1 MKAIVFNLKAVFE
14 LPDNINTI
22 DDNGNIV
29 DDNGNIDIELK
40 KHPGKDLFINPQY
53 LLDSAD
59 INLSQKDEKSLDDNY
74 LAGSWKYELVE
85 LSDEGETIGGVTVNA
100 HRQIDT
106 LIEHN

>member
-1 MKAIVFNLKAVFE
+1 MKAVFE

-29 DDNGNIDIELK
+29 DDNAIELK
-40 KHPGKDLFINPQY
+40 KHPGKDLFINSQY

-59 INLSQKDEKSLDDNY
+59 INLSQKDEKSLDNNY

-85 LSDEGETIGGVTVNA
+85 LYDKPETIGACYLNA
-100 HRQIDT
+100 HRLSI
-106 LIEHN
+106 